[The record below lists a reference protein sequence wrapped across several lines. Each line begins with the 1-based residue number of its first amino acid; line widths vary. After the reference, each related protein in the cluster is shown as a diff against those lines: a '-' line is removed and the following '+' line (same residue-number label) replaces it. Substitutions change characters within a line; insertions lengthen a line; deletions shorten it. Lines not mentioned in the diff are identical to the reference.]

1 MIDVEIREK
10 RWSLKPD
17 GSPEVV
23 AALASQLNINK
34 TLANLL
40 VHRGISTFDQARLF
54 FRPSVTD
61 LHDPFLMRDMDKA
74 IDRMD
79 LAIKNNEKIMIYGDY
94 DVDGTTAVALVYSFL
109 KKFYNNVD
117 FYLPDRYKEG
127 YGISTAGI
135 EYAAIN
141 DFRLIIALD
150 CGIKS
155 NDKVADAKKLG
166 VDFIICDH
174 HRPGDELPN
183 ACAVLDPKR
192 ADCTY
197 PFDELSGCGIGFKL
211 ISGYAQRH
219 KIPFKEIEE
228 FLDLV
233 AISTAADIV
242 PLVGE
247 NRILVHYGLKQL
259 NYKPRHGVKAI
270 LEMEKVPL
278 YMDVLDDDRRVPHY
292 NLTVNDLV
300 FILGPRINAAGRIDD
315 ARHAVELLISENPA
329 IAIANSL
336 RIKEHNDER
345 KSLDVKITQEAFDM
359 IQIDSEFARRR
370 STVLFNPEW
379 HKGVIGIVASRM
391 TEKYYRPTII
401 LTESNGLAT
410 GSARSVKDF
419 DVYNAIERC
428 SDLLEQFGGHMYAAG
443 LTMKIEHI
451 EEFKTR
457 FEEIVS
463 STIEENSLTQEI
475 EIDAVIKLSEIT
487 PSFFNVLK
495 QFAPFGPGNMSPVF
509 KSDNVRDTGLSRI
522 VGNNHLKLNLAE
534 DETRRFGLDGIAFQ
548 MGQHFSFISRKIP
561 FDICYAI
568 EENTYNNK
576 TSIQMNVKD
585 IRLK

>member
-509 KSDNVRDTGLSRI
+509 RSDNVRDTGLSRI